1 MNVLEAIF
9 WMLGTTFFTV
19 GAILL
24 FALAVIVITK
34 IRKPLVRCL
43 LVILYIPVLVITNSL
58 AFLGKRV

>member
-34 IRKPLVRCL
+34 ISKTLVRCL
-43 LVILYIPVLVITNSL
+43 LVILYIPVLVITNS
-58 AFLGKRV
+58 